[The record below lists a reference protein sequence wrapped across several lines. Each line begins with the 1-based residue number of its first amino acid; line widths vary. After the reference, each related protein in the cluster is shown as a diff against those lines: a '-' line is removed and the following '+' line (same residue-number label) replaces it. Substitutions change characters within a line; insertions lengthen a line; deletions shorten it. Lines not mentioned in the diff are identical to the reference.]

1 MADFSHLCC
10 CIASCVDM
18 NPPVLWTLQK
28 YRIWTN
34 CFRFLWNGLRSLDRR
49 LYAGSLVWGLEVT
62 LVIIVWELRLQNR
75 WGGDDEFGAY
85 YYYYY
90 YSSTTDRTAIIIIIV
105 VFDLNIPDR
114 MIMIYLEING
124 PITVLKCCGSEKD
137 QVKTYVKCVA

>member
-1 MADFSHLCC
+1 
-10 CIASCVDM
+10 
-18 NPPVLWTLQK
+18 
-28 YRIWTN
+28 
-34 CFRFLWNGLRSLDRR
+34 
-49 LYAGSLVWGLEVT
+49 
-62 LVIIVWELRLQNR
+62 VWELRLQNR

-124 PITVLKCCGSEKD
+124 PITVLKCCGSEKY
-137 QVKTYVKCVA
+137 QVNVC